1 MEVKL
6 LLQHGSNVY
15 DATPILEGGVEW
27 YASIRGKA
35 GRLKFKVVRDGIV
48 NFVEGDK
55 VTLSVDGMVR
65 FSGFVMTKERTSEQ
79 IISVTAYDQMFY
91 LTRNKATYVF
101 VNKGMKE
108 IIQTIG
114 ADYGLQIGYIN
125 DSGWKMPQRIEEG
138 ETLVDIILSILE
150 ICGQAVGKEY
160 FLYDQGGALVVKERN
175 EMLTDAVLRCDG
187 SISDYTYKT
196 DISRDT
202 YNAVQLYHAG
212 RKEVERKAYKAEKA
226 DKVKE
231 WGRLQYYKRVAY
243 TLNQAQLKELA
254 ENILKEKNRVV
265 KKLTVENINGDI
277 LLLAGN
283 SIWLEIPDLAEI
295 GLSGLALIEGCTHI
309 FEDGEH
315 RMKLDIRIEEA

>member
-6 LLQHGSNVY
+6 LLQHGSNIY

-27 YASIRGKA
+27 YASIKGKA

-65 FSGFVMTKERTSEQ
+65 FSAFVMTKARTSQQ

-138 ETLVDIILSILE
+138 ETLVDIILSVLE
-150 ICGQAVGKEY
+150 ICGEAVGKEY
-160 FLYDQGGALVVKERN
+160 FLYDQGVALVVKERN

-187 SISDYTYKT
+187 GISDYTYKT

-231 WGRLQYYKRVAY
+231 WGLLQYYKRVAY

-295 GLSGLALIEGCTHI
+295 GLSGQALIEGCTHI

>member
-187 SISDYTYKT
+187 GISDYTYKT

-243 TLNQAQLKELA
+243 TLNQAQLKKLA

-295 GLSGLALIEGCTHI
+295 GLSGQALIEGCTHI

-315 RMKLDIRIEEA
+315 RMKLDIRVEEA

>member
-6 LLQHGSNVY
+6 LIQHGSNVY

-27 YASIRGKA
+27 TASIMGKA

-55 VTLSVDGMVR
+55 VTLYVNGMSR

-101 VNKGMKE
+101 VNKSAKE
-108 IIQTIG
+108 VIQTIG
-114 ADYGLQIGYIN
+114 ADYGLQVGHIT
-125 DSGWKMPQRIEEG
+125 DSGWKIPQRIEEG
-138 ETLVDIILSILE
+138 ETLMDIILSALE
-150 ICGQAVGKEY
+150 ICGQATGKEY
-160 FLYDQGGALVVKERN
+160 FLYDGAGALVMKERS
-175 EMLTDAVLRCDG
+175 EMVTDAVLKCDG
-187 SISDYTYKT
+187 GISEYTYRT
-196 DISRDT
+196 DISKDT

-212 RKEVERKAYKAEKA
+212 RKETERKAYKAEKA
-226 DKVKE
+226 DQVKK

-243 TLNQAQLKELA
+243 TLNQAQLKEMA
-254 ENILKEKNRVV
+254 ESILKEKSRVV
-265 KKLTVENINGDI
+265 KKLTIENINGDI

-295 GLSGLALIEGCTHI
+295 SLQGQALIENCTHI

-315 RMKLDIRIEEA
+315 RMRLDIRIEEG

>member
-187 SISDYTYKT
+187 GISDYTYKT

-295 GLSGLALIEGCTHI
+295 GLSGQALIEGCTHI

-315 RMKLDIRIEEA
+315 QMKLDIRVEEA

>member
-15 DATPILEGGVEW
+15 DATSILEGGVEW

-138 ETLVDIILSILE
+138 ETLVDIILSTLE
-150 ICGQAVGKEY
+150 ICGQAMGKEY

-295 GLSGLALIEGCTHI
+295 GLSGQALIEGCTHI

>member
-6 LLQHGSNVY
+6 LLQHGSNIY
-15 DATPILEGGVEW
+15 DETPILEGGVEW
-27 YASIRGKA
+27 FASIKGKA

-55 VTLSVDGMVR
+55 VTLYVNGMSR

-91 LTRNKATYVF
+91 LTRNKGTYVF
-101 VNKGMKE
+101 VNKSAKE
-108 IIQTIG
+108 VVQTIG
-114 ADYGLQIGYIN
+114 ADYGLSVGYIS

-138 ETLVDIILSILE
+138 ETLVDIILSALE

-160 FLYDQGGALVVKERN
+160 FLYDQAGALVVKEKS
-175 EMLTDAVLRCDG
+175 EMVTDAVLRCDG
-187 SISDYTYKT
+187 GISDYTYKT

-212 RKEVERKAYKAEKA
+212 RKEVERKAYLAEKA
-226 DKVKE
+226 DKVKD

-254 ENILKEKNRVV
+254 ENILKEKSRVV
-265 KKLTVENINGDI
+265 KKLNIENINGEM

-283 SIWLEIPDLAEI
+283 SIWLEIPDLGEI
-295 GLSGLALIEGCTHI
+295 SLKGMALIESCTHI

-315 RMKLDIRIEEA
+315 RTKMDIRIEEE